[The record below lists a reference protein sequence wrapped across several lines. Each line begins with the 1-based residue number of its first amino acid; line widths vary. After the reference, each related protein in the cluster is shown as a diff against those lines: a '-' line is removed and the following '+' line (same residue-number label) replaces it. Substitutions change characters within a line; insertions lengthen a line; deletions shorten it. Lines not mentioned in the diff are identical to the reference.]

1 MQMMW
6 EKMRELIQRQ
16 RNILDRSNN
25 LSKEPEARNG
35 NKLSEDNL
43 KGDKTKKE
51 EKHLRHESITRL
63 GIER

>member
-1 MQMMW
+1 MH
-6 EKMRELIQRQ
+6 ELIQRQ

-43 KGDKTKKE
+43 KRNKTKK
-51 EKHLRHESITRL
+51 KKNTWSMRV
-63 GIER
+63 

>member
-1 MQMMW
+1 MQRIW
-6 EKMRELIQRQ
+6 EKMHELIQRQ

-43 KGDKTKKE
+43 KRNKTKK
-51 EKHLRHESITRL
+51 KKNTWSMRV
-63 GIER
+63 